1 VTNHPDSPTIRFVA
15 LGGLGE
21 IGLNCLSIEADGKI
35 VVVDCGVSFPHSD
48 LGIDVFHPDFSYL
61 EARRERIVGILITHG
76 HEDHIGALPYLLRI
90 VDTPVYGPCH
100 ALGLASERL
109 GERHF
114 DLRQLRLRPI
124 QPGNNYQVGPFAV
137 EPVRVSHSITDACAL
152 VLRHRSY
159 TIVHTGDFKFDSELP
174 EGQATDEQRLRE
186 VGEEGVDLM
195 LSDSTNIDTAG
206 SSGSERSVGRAL
218 SDAVGSCE
226 NRVIIGMFSSNVH
239 RLRMVGDIARE
250 HGRKI
255 TLLGRSVQ
263 TQVRV
268 ATKCGNLDWPSDLL
282 VSHDAVGSLARRQS
296 LIIASGTQAEP
307 MAALSRLSVRNHPAL
322 ALAPDDLLIMSS
334 RIIPGNDPPVFRMMG
349 NFIRQRV
356 RVENRI
362 TNPAL
367 HVSGHAHRDE
377 QRRMIELLRP
387 KHFMPIHGTLHHLNR
402 HAQFA
407 RSLGVANVM
416 LAENGDVVEFGDAGL
431 KKTGVTE
438 VGKVAT
444 FNGDEIPKEVLKQRE
459 ILGRQGIAV
468 VTLSVNSRG
477 RLLSPPMLNTRG
489 VLDDSEESDVLHGAA
504 ENVAKILSGWNFT
517 SEYPT
522 DQQIVDVA
530 ERALQRNL
538 DGISSRR
545 PMTLVHVVRP

>member
-1 VTNHPDSPTIRFVA
+1 
-15 LGGLGE
+15 
-21 IGLNCLSIEADGKI
+21 
-35 VVVDCGVSFPHSD
+35 
-48 LGIDVFHPDFSYL
+48 
-61 EARRERIVGILITHG
+61 
-76 HEDHIGALPYLLRI
+76 
-90 VDTPVYGPCH
+90 
-100 ALGLASERL
+100 
-109 GERHF
+109 
-114 DLRQLRLRPI
+114 
-124 QPGNNYQVGPFAV
+124 
-137 EPVRVSHSITDACAL
+137 
-152 VLRHRSY
+152 
-159 TIVHTGDFKFDSELP
+159 
-174 EGQATDEQRLRE
+174 
-186 VGEEGVDLM
+186 
-195 LSDSTNIDTAG
+195 
-206 SSGSERSVGRAL
+206 
-218 SDAVGSCE
+218 
-226 NRVIIGMFSSNVH
+226 
-239 RLRMVGDIARE
+239 
-250 HGRKI
+250 
-255 TLLGRSVQ
+255 
-263 TQVRV
+263 
-268 ATKCGNLDWPSDLL
+268 
-282 VSHDAVGSLARRQS
+282 
-296 LIIASGTQAEP
+296 
-307 MAALSRLSVRNHPAL
+307 
-322 ALAPDDLLIMSS
+322 
-334 RIIPGNDPPVFRMMG
+334 MMG